1 MNGKELRS
9 LIDSDLYRYRGNK
22 SVSDFLKTL
31 IVEPGFRY
39 MYIWRKCKY
48 YRQSKLTYLNS
59 ILARLLLSKY
69 MCKYGYEIP
78 VSVQIG
84 KGFYIGHM
92 GGIAVNSGAVF
103 GNNVNISKGVTVG
116 GSYRGQKKGVPVIG
130 NLVWIGSNAVLV
142 GNIRI
147 GDNVLIAPNAY
158 VNFDV
163 PNNSIVIGN
172 PATIIKNAQAT
183 SGYINNIV

>member
-1 MNGKELRS
+1 MNRKVLSS
-9 LIDSDLYRYRGNK
+9 LIKSDLYRYHGNK
-22 SVSDFLKTL
+22 SAASFVKSLML
-31 IVEPGFRY
+31 EPGFRY
-39 MYIWRKCKY
+39 MYLWRKCKY
-48 YRQSKLTYLNS
+48 YKQSKLKYLNY
-59 ILARLLLSKY
+59 ILVRLLLGKY

-116 GSYRGQKKGVPVIG
+116 ETYRGPRKGIPVIG

-172 PATIIKNAQAT
+172 PGIIIKDGQAT
-183 SGYINNIV
+183 AEYINNTV